1 MLWFLI
7 CGLQSAAKYSS
18 HCSEVHCIP
27 TQLAQYLSQAGRL
40 NHTRVALFVWN
51 MSGLHG
57 RWRIPCLCGAWEI
70 PSTWFFLRLS
80 HGQVRPKTATVWL
93 ALGNWE
99 IHSSGN
105 QKNERTSLT
114 SGGLSCGAS
123 TGHLDLVFQC
133 WLVSWSKF
141 VLQNILEVNQR
152 KGTESLASHKKN
164 SCSRHH
170 RSPAFG
176 RCFGTYRIPSSSG
189 RWHGWYP
196 RPCTVAFKLVTFG
209 STGACGNTNLP
220 GWCAG
225 SGCAGFFWQFL
236 TNGGPCFCPPAWEK
250 RWNCLNQFCHMN
262 CMHIHSHMIVMS
274 LLFFHEIPVASTPL
288 WFSFPWPKHR
298 PGMIQKLDLNG
309 YMMHFICE
317 TISSSTSLIRMSK
330 GSRFWGRACRG
341 KIKQ

>member
-70 PSTWFFLRLS
+70 PSTSFFLRLS

-141 VLQNILEVNQR
+141 VLQNTLEVNQR

-164 SCSRHH
+164 LVVVITDHRH
-170 RSPAFG
+170 SVDVLG
-176 RCFGTYRIPSSSG
+176 
-189 RWHGWYP
+189 
-196 RPCTVAFKLVTFG
+196 
-209 STGACGNTNLP
+209 
-220 GWCAG
+220 
-225 SGCAGFFWQFL
+225 
-236 TNGGPCFCPPAWEK
+236 
-250 RWNCLNQFCHMN
+250 
-262 CMHIHSHMIVMS
+262 HIAYHPVRVDDMDDTQGLA
-274 LLFFHEIPVASTPL
+274 LLLSNWWL
-288 WFSFPWPKHR
+288 LGR
-298 PGMIQKLDLNG
+298 PGHVGIQTCLDGALALDVPAS
-309 YMMHFICE
+309 FD
-317 TISSSTSLIRMSK
+317 S
-330 GSRFWGRACRG
+330 FWPTVGLVFVHLREKNVEIVWINFVTWTACTY
-341 KIKQ
+341 IAIW